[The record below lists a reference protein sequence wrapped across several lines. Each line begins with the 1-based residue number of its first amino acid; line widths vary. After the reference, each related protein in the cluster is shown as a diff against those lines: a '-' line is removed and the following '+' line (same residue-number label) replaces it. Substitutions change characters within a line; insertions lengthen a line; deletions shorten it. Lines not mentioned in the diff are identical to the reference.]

1 MLCYLCEFLVFSK
14 KSVDFL
20 IKERLNW
27 TEIVIHQIGFV
38 LA

>member
-1 MLCYLCEFLVFSK
+1 MLFYLCGFLVLSK

-20 IKERLNW
+20 IKERLNG